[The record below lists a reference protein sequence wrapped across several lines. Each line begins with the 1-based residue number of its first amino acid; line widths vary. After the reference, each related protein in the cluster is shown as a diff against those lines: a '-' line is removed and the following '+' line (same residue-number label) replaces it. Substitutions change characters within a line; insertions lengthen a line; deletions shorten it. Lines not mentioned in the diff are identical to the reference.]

1 MVIKDAG
8 GWRPIHENH
17 AIAVMAAVV
26 TFAQTVPDLT
36 LRKILRSSEDTAFA
50 AGLKSRHS
58 TKALQFSIDAKGVSQ
73 SEAASGIQGQLF
85 NSLVETT
92 DGVPISTQVAE
103 QLQVDQA
110 HVIYRTWQYVSWRW
124 QSDRIRKLMTPALE
138 IAKGT
143 VAFASIRFEYLDR
156 FWFDGD
162 ATKADPKQLL
172 RMDSPVI
179 APHVFAAPDLWH
191 SHTGAFLASGGQFK
205 RLQQVMIDALD
216 EPSLPQDAVAP
227 VRWVNITTALED
239 RFMQPPAENEDIDVD
254 DLFQRLDTMHASLK
268 DTLAIIITNEM
279 AERIFLRG
287 T

>member
-1 MVIKDAG
+1 MVSKDAG

-26 TFAQTVPDLT
+26 TFAQTVPDLM
-36 LRKILRSSEDTAFA
+36 LRRILRSSEDTAFA
-50 AGLKSRHS
+50 AGLKSRHAK
-58 TKALQFSIDAKGVSQ
+58 KALQFSFDAKGVSQ
-73 SEAASGIQGQLF
+73 SEAAGGIQGQLF
-85 NSLVETT
+85 NSIVETT

-103 QLQVDQA
+103 QLEVDQGQ
-110 HVIYRTWQYVSWRW
+110 VIYRTWQYVSWRW
-124 QSDRIRKLMTPALE
+124 QSDRIKKLMAPALE
-138 IAKGT
+138 IAKDS

-162 ATKADPKQLL
+162 AAKADPKQLL
-172 RMDSPVI
+172 RMDSPLI
-179 APHVFAAPDLWH
+179 APHVFTAPDLWH

-205 RLQQVMIDALD
+205 QLQQVMIDAID
-216 EPSLPQDAVAP
+216 EPSQDAVAP

-239 RFMQPPAENEDIDVD
+239 RFVQPPAENENIDVD

-287 T
+287 A